1 MTTIALTSSQAAA
14 AAAAAPMPLRRV
26 LGAYVAESWFETKR
40 HLKAPA
46 FAAPFLIIPV
56 ALYMF
61 FTSLGGDPAQ
71 VPKPELRMPIRMFT
85 GFGMMGVMGP
95 ALFAFGMAVAIDR
108 DFGLLRLKRALPM
121 PPMAYLAAKMVMAVL
136 FSALV
141 MLSMSLAAVLKGLDL
156 TAVQLLSVSMIGVVG
171 TLPFAAIGL
180 FIGAQVSGR
189 TAPAWVNLAY
199 IPMTYLSGL
208 FFPLPESIRAI
219 ALVSPAFH
227 LNQLALHVA
236 GVGAIMPVTMHAAAL
251 LGVTVLFAGL
261 AGWRVARMG

>member
-1 MTTIALTSSQAAA
+1 MTTIALTSSPPAA

-71 VPKPELRMPIRMFT
+71 VPKPELRLPIRMFT

-121 PPMAYLAAKMVMAVL
+121 PPMAYMAAKMVMAVL

-156 TAVQLLSVSMIGVVG
+156 TAVQLLSVSAIGVVG

-180 FIGAQVSGR
+180 FIGAKVSGR

-208 FFPLPESIRAI
+208 FFPVPESIRAV
-219 ALVSPAFH
+219 ALASPAFH

-236 GVGAIMPVTMHAAAL
+236 GVGAIMPVMMHAAAL
-251 LGVTVLFAGL
+251 IGVTVLFAGL
-261 AGWRVARMG
+261 AAWRVSRME

>member
-1 MTTIALTSSQAAA
+1 MTTIALTPSRPAAA
-14 AAAAAPMPLRRV
+14 SGTSTMPLRRM
-26 LGAYVAESWFETKR
+26 LGAYLAEVWFETKR
-40 HLKAPA
+40 HVKAPA

-61 FTSLGGDPAQ
+61 FTSLSGDPAQ
-71 VPKPELRMPIRMFT
+71 MPKPELRMPIRMFT

-121 PPMAYLAAKMVMAVL
+121 PPMAYLAAKMVMATL

-141 MLSMSLAAVLKGLDL
+141 MLSMSLAAVVKGLDL
-156 TAVQLLSVSMIGVVG
+156 TAVQLLSVSTIGVVG

-180 FIGAQVSGR
+180 FIGAKVSGR

-219 ALVSPAFH
+219 ALASPAFH

-261 AGWRVARMG
+261 AAWRVSRMG